1 MLESLDKLRLL
12 LGPFPDSV
20 ALDAIVLEQV
30 DCGSYIR
37 EKVEYTVERDER
49 VRAYVCVPKTGYLPV
64 PAVFCHHQHAS
75 NFDLGKSETVGLI
88 GDPNQAVAAEL
99 AERGFITFAPDAIA
113 FEERNWSEEP
123 GRAEYFELASRLVVG
138 QTLLAKALHDVST
151 GLNYL
156 CNRPEVDPSRIGF
169 IGHSYGGRMAI
180 WASAFDKRIR
190 ASVSHCGC
198 IDYAHSLSRDVGIQ
212 MEFCVPGIAKTID
225 IGDVCAIASP
235 RALLLS
241 ATTDDVWSRGAKE
254 TYTRAKAQFEGDS
267 LELKIWDGGH
277 IFTGEMREFAYN
289 FLDRYLDHNPAIAP
303 PGEYWGQTGA

>member
-156 CNRPEVDPSRIGF
+156 CNRPEVRPKPNRVHWPLLRRTH
-169 IGHSYGGRMAI
+169 GHLG
-180 WASAFDKRIR
+180 
-190 ASVSHCGC
+190 
-198 IDYAHSLSRDVGIQ
+198 VGL
-212 MEFCVPGIAKTID
+212 
-225 IGDVCAIASP
+225 
-235 RALLLS
+235 R
-241 ATTDDVWSRGAKE
+241 
-254 TYTRAKAQFEGDS
+254 
-267 LELKIWDGGH
+267 
-277 IFTGEMREFAYN
+277 
-289 FLDRYLDHNPAIAP
+289 
-303 PGEYWGQTGA
+303 